1 MTRPTPPRANASS
14 PAVAPVEAGR
24 TLPAMASALHQASRI
39 TRTGFAAADAPD
51 ALAKLAQML
60 APLDDLELVILFVSP
75 QADIH
80 ALSAAATRD
89 LAPARVIGCTTAGEI
104 GEAGYTD
111 GEIVAIGLPRSH
123 FCARVLPI
131 DDLNAYDAQ
140 SQIDQIIR
148 NRNDMARE
156 TPQWGSEFAFLLVD
170 GLSVKE
176 DALTADLAPG
186 LGPVPLFGG
195 SAGDSTDFGATYVL
209 CDGGARQNAAV
220 LLQIRSNCP
229 IKVFNTDHLVP
240 TAQRMVVTGADPARR
255 LVYEINAEP
264 AAREYA
270 RLLGKDPEQ
279 LTTFTFAAH
288 PLVVRIGGQHH
299 VRAIQQVADTGDLVF
314 FSAIDEGVV
323 LTLAEPLDMVDHLD
337 RALSSL
343 GETRTPDVI
352 LACDCL
358 LRRMEAQQKQLTPQI
373 SALLAKHRA
382 VGFCTYGEQV
392 NSIHVNQTL
401 TGVAIYPPETDDAAV
416 RS

>member
-1 MTRPTPPRANASS
+1 MTRPAPFPDTADPRATAQASDRVS
-14 PAVAPVEAGR
+14 
-24 TLPAMASALHQASRI
+24 LPAMAGALHNADRI
-39 TRTGFAAADAPD
+39 TRTGRAAADAPD
-51 ALAKLAQML
+51 ALATLAGTL
-60 APLDDLELVILFVSP
+60 APLDELELVILFVSP
-75 QADIH
+75 RADIH
-80 ALSAAATRD
+80 ALSAAAARQ
-89 LAPARVIGCTTAGEI
+89 LAPATVVGCTTAGEI

-111 GEIVAIGLPRSH
+111 GEIIAIGLPRSH
-123 FCARVLPI
+123 FCARVLSI
-131 DDLNAYDAQ
+131 EDLNTYDAQ
-140 SQIDQIIR
+140 CQIDQIIR

-156 TPQWGSEFAFLLVD
+156 TPQWTSEFAFLLID
-170 GLSVKE
+170 GLSIKE

-195 SAGDSTDFGATYVL
+195 SAGDGTDFGATYVL
-209 CDGGARQNAAV
+209 CDGIARQNAAV

-229 IKVFNTDHLVP
+229 VKVFNTDHLVP

-288 PLVVRIGGQHH
+288 PVVVRLGGQHH
-299 VRAIQQVADTGDLVF
+299 VRAIQQVAETGDLVF

-337 RALSSL
+337 RALTAL
-343 GETRTPDVI
+343 GETQTPDVI

-373 SALLAKHRA
+373 SSLLAKHRA

-401 TGVAIYPPETDDAAV
+401 TGVAIYPPLACDPPA

>member
-1 MTRPTPPRANASS
+1 MP
-14 PAVAPVEAGR
+14 APVG
-24 TLPAMASALHQASRI
+24 ASPKMRGSAIATALKHADRI
-39 TRTGFAAADAPD
+39 TRTGFADAQD
-51 ALAKLAQML
+51 FGALDRLAEML
-60 APLDDLELVILFVSP
+60 APLDELELVILFVSP
-75 QADIH
+75 LADIDT
-80 ALSAAATRD
+80 LSANAARQ
-89 LAPARVIGCTTAGEI
+89 LAPAQVVGCTTAGEI
-104 GEAGYTD
+104 GSNGYTD

-123 FCARVLPI
+123 FCARVLRI
-131 DDLNAYDAQ
+131 DDLDHYDGQ
-140 SQIDQIIR
+140 QQIDQIIR

-156 TPQWGSEFAFLLVD
+156 TPDWTSEFAFLLVD

-195 SAGDSTDFGATYVL
+195 SAGDGTDFGATYVL
-209 CDGGARQNAAV
+209 CNGIARRNAAV

-240 TAQRMVVTGADPARR
+240 STQRMVVTGANPARR
-255 LVYEINAEP
+255 LVHEINAEP

-279 LTTFTFAAH
+279 LTSFTFAAH

-299 VRAIQQVADTGDLVF
+299 VRAIQQVAENGDLVF

-323 LTLAEPLDMVDHLD
+323 LTLAEPLDMIAHLD
-337 RALSSL
+337 HALTGLSAQQ
-343 GETRTPDVI
+343 TPDVI

-373 SALLAKHRA
+373 SALLAAHRT

-401 TGVAIYPPETDDAAV
+401 TGVAIYPPSATDTGQ